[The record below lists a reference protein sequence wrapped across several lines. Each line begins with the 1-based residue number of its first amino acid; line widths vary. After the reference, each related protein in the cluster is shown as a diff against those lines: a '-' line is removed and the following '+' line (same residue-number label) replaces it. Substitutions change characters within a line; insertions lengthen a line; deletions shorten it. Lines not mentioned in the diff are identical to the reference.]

1 VPPPSS
7 DVFDV
12 IPSYSI
18 LKMQKERIKSFTA
31 ERLRVKGAKLVT
43 FKTNLL
49 PRREIKYFAE
59 IE

>member
-1 VPPPSS
+1 
-7 DVFDV
+7 
-12 IPSYSI
+12 
-18 LKMQKERIKSFTA
+18 MQKERIKSFTA